1 MYAYHLLQC
10 AKYEKQLEEGMRCI
24 PSLAHTRHLT
34 SVMGVLLQTTHY
46 LWSSSL
52 SSSSSSSSSSEAK
65 NPTMR
70 TIESDYED
78 VRLLR
83 HLVNEMYRLA
93 SDSSEAE
100 DAYLKEWH
108 RFIHLAR
115 QVIREMK
122 MVEIEDIEDIEE
134 IEEV

>member
-1 MYAYHLLQC
+1 MNAYHLRQC

-46 LWSSSL
+46 LWTSSL
-52 SSSSSSSSSSEAK
+52 SSSSSSSSSEAK
-65 NPTMR
+65 NPTTR

-122 MVEIEDIEDIEE
+122 TVEIEKIEEIEE